1 MANELHI
8 PSRSEAIR
16 DHAQAGGALAAVFH
30 YHPPRALLRAHGL
43 LPVEVW
49 GPPGHGTA
57 RGDAHLQPYTCS
69 LVRAGLSFLLEGGLD
84 QARALLVPH
93 GCDSLQGLGSVLLDF
108 VKPAMPV
115 LTCYLPRGDRPVDR
129 AFLAEELRELGQRL
143 AEITGQRPGEAEL
156 SAAIE
161 REERADAALGE
172 LLAGRARLP
181 FDELGF
187 YRLVR
192 SREYLPAE
200 EFAAL
205 ATRALAIPPA
215 EGARPARTP
224 LVLSGLVP
232 EPMELLAA
240 LEAAGATVAADDLA
254 CSGRRCYSPTRG
266 AEPFARMAEGLL
278 SGPPDSTRGASVE
291 ARLQHLRRLAR
302 GAGARGVV
310 FLTLKFCEP
319 ELYYLPQLRD
329 GLAQDGVRA
338 LALEVDLAEALPAPL
353 VTRLEAFV
361 ETLR

>member
-1 MANELHI
+1 MPNEIHV
-8 PSRSEAIR
+8 PSRREAIR
-16 DHAQAGGALAAVFH
+16 AQVQSGGGLAAVFP

-49 GPPGHGTA
+49 GPPGRSSS

-84 QARALLVPH
+84 QARVVLVPH

-108 VKPAMPV
+108 VKPAPPV
-115 LTCYLPRGDRPVDR
+115 LTCYLPRGDRALDR
-129 AFLAEELRELGQRL
+129 AFLADELRELDARL
-143 AEITGQRPGEAEL
+143 AAALGTRPDEAAL
-156 SAAIE
+156 LAAVE
-161 REERADAALGE
+161 REERADQALGE
-172 LLAGRARLP
+172 LLEGRARVG
-181 FDELGF
+181 LGEEAF

-200 EFAAL
+200 DFAAL
-205 ATRALAIPPA
+205 AGRALAAPA
-215 EGARPARTP
+215 ASARPARTP
-224 LVLSGLVP
+224 LVVSGLVP
-232 EPMELLAA
+232 EPMALLSV
-240 LEAAGATVAADDLA
+240 LEAAGATVTGDDLA
-254 CSGRRCYSPTRG
+254 CSGRRRYRPTQG
-266 AEPFARMAEGLL
+266 PEPFARMSEGML

-291 ARLQHLRRLAR
+291 ARLQHLRQLAR
-302 GAGARGVV
+302 AAGARGVV

-319 ELYYLPQLRD
+319 ELYYLPQLRE

-338 LALEVDLAEALPAPL
+338 LSLEVDLAEALPAPL

>member
-1 MANELHI
+1 MANELTI
-8 PSRSEAIR
+8 PSRGEALR
-16 DHAQAGGALAAVFH
+16 AHLDSGGALAAVFP

-49 GPPGHGTA
+49 GPPGRSTA
-57 RGDAHLQPYTCS
+57 AGDAHLQPYTCS
-69 LVRAGLSFLLEGGLD
+69 LVRAGLAFLLDGGLERA
-84 QARALLVPH
+84 QAILVPH

-115 LTCYLPRGDRPVDR
+115 LTCYMPRGERDLDR
-129 AFLAEELRELGQRL
+129 AFLADELRELAARL
-143 AEITGQRPGEAEL
+143 AEITGHRPGDGEL
-156 SAAIE
+156 VEAIE

-172 LLAGRARLP
+172 LLARRP
-181 FDELGF
+181 ELALGERDF

-200 EFAAL
+200 AFAAL
-205 ATRALAIPPA
+205 ATRALALPPA

-232 EPMELLAA
+232 EPMALLDA
-240 LEAAGATVAADDLA
+240 LEAAGATVAGDDLA
-254 CSGRRCYSPTRG
+254 CSGRRRYRPTRG
-266 AEPFARMAEGLL
+266 ADAYARMSEGML
-278 SGPPDSTRGASVE
+278 SGPPDSTRGSSVQ
-291 ARLQHLRRLAR
+291 ARLDHLRGLAR
-302 GAGARGVV
+302 GSGARGVV

-329 GLAQDGVRA
+329 GLAADGVRA
-338 LALEVDLAEALPAPL
+338 LDLEVDLAEALPAP
-353 VTRLEAFV
+353 VVNRLEAFV

>member
-1 MANELHI
+1 MPNEIHI

-16 DHAQAGGALAAVFH
+16 EHVRAGGGLAAVFP

-49 GPPGHGTA
+49 GPPGRTTSL
-57 RGDAHLQPYTCS
+57 GDAHLQPYTCS
-69 LVRAGLSFLLEGGLD
+69 LVRAGLSFLLAGGLEST
-84 QARALLVPH
+84 RAVLVPH

-108 VKPAMPV
+108 VKPAPPV
-115 LTCYLPRGDRPVDR
+115 LTCYLPRGDRPMDR
-129 AFLAEELRELGQRL
+129 AFLADELRELDAQL
-143 AEITGQRPGEAEL
+143 AGISGQRPG
-156 SAAIE
+156 AAALLAAVE

-172 LLAGRARLP
+172 LLDRRARLP
-181 FDELGF
+181 LGEEAF

-192 SREYLPAE
+192 AREYLPAE
-200 EFAAL
+200 GFAAL
-205 ATRALAIPPA
+205 ARQALDAAAP
-215 EGARPARTP
+215 GGGRPAPTP

-232 EPMELLAA
+232 EPMALLSV
-240 LEAAGATVAADDLA
+240 LEAAGASVAGDDLA
-254 CSGRRCYSPTRG
+254 CSGRRRYRPTQG
-266 AEPFARMAEGLL
+266 QEPFARLSEGML

-291 ARLQHLRRLAR
+291 ARLQHLRQLAR
-302 GAGARGVV
+302 GCGARGVV

-319 ELYYLPQLRD
+319 ELYYLPQLRE